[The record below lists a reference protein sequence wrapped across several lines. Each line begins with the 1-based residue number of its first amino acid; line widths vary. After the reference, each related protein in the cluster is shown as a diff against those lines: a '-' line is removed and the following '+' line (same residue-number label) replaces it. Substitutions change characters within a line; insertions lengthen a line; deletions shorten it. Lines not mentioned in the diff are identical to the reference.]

1 MSVLPQFA
9 WVATA
14 VHFDGSQFEVTLV
27 QEDMPLLEEFAVA
40 MLGHIQQLSL
50 RPRRGGRRAR
60 SRLRALRDY
69 GYAIDGIRLTW
80 STHGAQASAS
90 A

>member
-1 MSVLPQFA
+1 MSVSPQVV

-27 QEDMPLLEEFAVA
+27 QEDMPQLEEFAIA
-40 MLGHIQQLSL
+40 MLGHIQQLAM

-60 SRLRALRDY
+60 SRLRALKDY
-69 GYAIDGIRLTW
+69 GYAIDGIRLIR
-80 STHGAQASAS
+80 STHEAGTSAS
-90 A
+90 C